1 MVTKATTV
9 KKTTAKKP
17 AANKTAAQKPAAQ
30 KPAANK
36 TATKKPA
43 TRKAA
48 AKKPAAPRST
58 AKVVRHG
65 TVNRTQAKAA
75 SNGSGIGVDREALLK
90 KLVKL
95 SNSKQDAV
103 ALDAT
108 KALLTYVK

>member
-1 MVTKATTV
+1 MTKATT
-9 KKTTAKKP
+9 TAK
-17 AANKTAAQKPAAQ
+17 
-30 KPAANK
+30 
-36 TATKKPA
+36 
-43 TRKAA
+43 RAA
-48 AKKPAAPRST
+48 AKKPAAKKPA

-65 TVNRTQAKAA
+65 TVKRTTGTSSSRTGA
-75 SNGSGIGVDREALLK
+75 SLGIDRETLLK